1 MIEFI
6 MQLFEVKLFFIQ
18 IWYCKSTLKSQ
29 FNAYFKQF
37 II

>member
-18 IWYCKSTLKSQ
+18 IWYRISANNTAQ
-29 FNAYFKQF
+29 YY
-37 II
+37 